1 MSLCHC
7 SEKVRQGGAKK
18 GGILPLF
25 LKVEPRQC
33 HHRFHVIYGLG
44 PGYLCDCSHLV
55 PATSHRQ
62 RVPWLCR
69 WRKNWLASV
78 TEPGN
83 LGWALA
89 PGCISKLVLPG
100 ASAHPCH

>member
-1 MSLCHC
+1 MVPTLCHC

-69 WRKNWLASV
+69 WRKNWLASDRAR
-78 TEPGN
+78 E
-83 LGWALA
+83 LGLGSSPRMHFQACSSW
-89 PGCISKLVLPG
+89 C
-100 ASAHPCH
+100 